1 MLERREFRF
10 NELFVKFLRKIGFLW
25 AVRSTRF
32 WWNFT
37 GPVIKFY
44 LPPRAQTFHSFPQ
57 PSTTTFAH
65 RPRFLSYLVA
75 TFLLLTFR
83 KNFSECNYA
92 VHPLIGQHISPKQRE
107 FFRIIKFRS
116 SAYRWQANKKNA
128 RDGKIRIENETIKIT
143 REFNIRIIWSCKN
156 SFTNFFQFFEKRK
169 TNRSKFSFSDYSSFF
184 DYPLLEQITS
194 YNENKQKES
203 KRNES

>member
-1 MLERREFRF
+1 MGRSF
-10 NELFVKFLRKIGFLW
+10 NTILMKFHRASYKI
-25 AVRSTRF
+25 
-32 WWNFT
+32 
-37 GPVIKFY
+37 
-44 LPPRAQTFHSFPQ
+44 LPPSRLFTVFLA
-57 PSTTTFAH
+57 STTTFAH

-143 REFNIRIIWSCKN
+143 REFNIRII
-156 SFTNFFQFFEKRK
+156 
-169 TNRSKFSFSDYSSFF
+169 
-184 DYPLLEQITS
+184 
-194 YNENKQKES
+194 
-203 KRNES
+203 